1 MKKLMTTVTL
11 IFIALN
17 LLAQKKEGLFV
28 KNVTVIN
35 INDGKV
41 YNNVDVGLENSFINI
56 IKPKRKVPKTAI
68 DGTGKFLMA
77 ALNDMHVHF
86 PDQNEGRFVQLLTA
100 TGIANCRV
108 MKSNEKTL
116 TYAAKYQDTKI
127 WASYNIFG
135 KDSFGLSEI
144 PEKIARAKKD
154 GYTFIKVFGLKDAAY
169 FEPIMAAAKKQNLV
183 VCGHA
188 ISNVPA
194 KQVLA
199 SGYKTIEH
207 VGYFDAAKTPEALDS
222 LLDIAAKN
230 KVAICPTLDW
240 SMMVYHTV
248 PKDSLPLRA
257 GYEIGKKLYNIEWDT
272 TYDATTKQLKGNEER
287 YAKYF
292 NDLLA
297 KKLDILQ
304 KAHKKGI
311 TIIAGSDAEEP
322 YQTPGYSLI
331 EELKWIQKAGFTNL
345 ELLQMVTKNA
355 TELLKTINGNVAL
368 PNSYILLEKN
378 PLENINNLGTVT
390 HLINKTNVIDCKKLL
405 SSIQ

>member
-1 MKKLMTTVTL
+1 MKKLTIVAISIFTALSL
-11 IFIALN
+11 I
-17 LLAQKKEGLFV
+17 AQKKDGLLI

-35 INDGKV
+35 VSNGRV
-41 YNNVDVGLENSFINI
+41 YKDVDAKLENSGI
-56 IKPKRKVPKTAI
+56 IVSKTKGKAPKNAI
-68 DGTGKFLMA
+68 DGTGKYLMA

-86 PDQNEGRFVQLLTA
+86 PDQNEGRFMQLLTA

-116 TYAAKYQDTKI
+116 TYAAKYQNTKI
-127 WASYNIFG
+127 WVSYNIFG
-135 KDSFGLSEI
+135 KDSFGLADI
-144 PEKIARAKKD
+144 PAKIAQVKKD
-154 GYTFIKVFGLKDAAY
+154 GYAFIKIFGLKDAAY
-169 FEPIMAAAKKQNLV
+169 FEPIMAAAKKHNLV

-199 SGYKTIEH
+199 SGYKTVEH
-207 VGYFDAAKTPEALDS
+207 VGYFDAAKTLEALDS

-257 GYEIGKKLYNIEWDT
+257 GYEIGKKLYAVEWDT

-292 NDLLA
+292 TDLLT

-331 EELKWIQKAGFTNL
+331 EELKWIQKAGFSNL

-355 TELLKTINGNVAL
+355 TELLTTINGNVAL
-368 PNSYILLEKN
+368 PNSYVLLEKN
-378 PLENINNLGTVT
+378 PLENINNLATVT
-390 HLINKTNVIDCKKLL
+390 LLINKTEVIDCKKLL